1 MEHVSSSVTLVE
13 TKKRSLVP
21 EKWEDQVRVI
31 GISEC
36 KEAALSLAQAF
47 ATDELAQYLL
57 DAEEDGDESKWRL
70 HVDIFNYIVAAHCY
84 KGVVTTIGPD
94 YEAVALWMPPGK
106 DSDDWLTILRS
117 GMWRLYYQLSAEGRR
132 RYYNELLPVLHQT
145 KHEVMGDRDDDCY
158 YLVYLGTKPS
168 GQRRGYARKLI
179 DHMAAKAD
187 AEGRAMYL
195 ESSSLKNNGYY
206 KKFGFEIKRD
216 LYLGA
221 DVAAAAAASA
231 SSAVTTTT
239 ITTTTS
245 NSSDDNNSDSGSAA
259 HAPVLLTIMR
269 LLLAPAPAGRVVKSD
284 YTTIGDRERERG
296 EEEERKMEWTIDNP
310 AAAAMLA
317 DDGDIDMT
325 ADSFLGFGLAAAM
338 LA

>member
-21 EKWEDQVRVI
+21 EKWEDQVRTI

-57 DAEEDGDESKWRL
+57 DAEDVGGGDESKWRL

-132 RYYNELLPVLHQT
+132 RYYDELLPVLHQT
-145 KHEVMGDRDDDCY
+145 KHEVMGDRDDNCY

-168 GQRRGYARKLI
+168 GQRRGYGRKLI

-187 AEGRAMYL
+187 AEGCAMYL
-195 ESSSLKNNGYY
+195 ESSSVKNNGYY
-206 KKFGFEIKRD
+206 NKFGFEIKRD
-216 LYLGA
+216 IYLGA
-221 DVAAAAAASA
+221 DVAAAAT
-231 SSAVTTTT
+231 TTTT
-239 ITTTTS
+239 ITPISTTTS
-245 NSSDDNNSDSGSAA
+245 NSSDDDNPGKEGAAA
-259 HAPVLLTIMR
+259 HAPVRLTIMVR
-269 LLLAPAPAGRVVKSD
+269 EPRALSLAHSIPIKLHS
-284 YTTIGDRERERG
+284 
-296 EEEERKMEWTIDNP
+296 
-310 AAAAMLA
+310 
-317 DDGDIDMT
+317 
-325 ADSFLGFGLAAAM
+325 GFSSHQHQWGAL
-338 LA
+338 